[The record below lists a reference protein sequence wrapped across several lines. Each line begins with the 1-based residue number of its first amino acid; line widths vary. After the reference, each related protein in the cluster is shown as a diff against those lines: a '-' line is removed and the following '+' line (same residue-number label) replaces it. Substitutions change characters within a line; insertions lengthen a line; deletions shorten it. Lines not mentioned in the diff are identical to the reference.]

1 MSDQAKNYPAA
12 GGDPS
17 SWPVELDA
25 LIAAAE
31 NHQLLFENER
41 VRVLDTAIQ
50 PGQKTP
56 IHTHCWPA
64 SMYVIGIDHF
74 VRRDGRGQVMVD
86 TRETNPSAK
95 FPQVLWSEPLGPHS
109 LENVGAVEIRV
120 ISVELKG

>member
-86 TRETNPSAK
+86 TRETNPSAE